1 MGGCSLDESELE
13 DLEAQQGHNKYKNQQ
28 PDLKVSQLPLS
39 WRAAKGANSRTAC
52 ACKTAGGNDLKAHYP
67 RTCSKCRTIQAQAA
81 SRQGDAL
88 CADCLWSLTLAK
100 VMHAVRFS
108 KVAEHDDHLL
118 LAFSGGPGSRALLH
132 YMSSLH
138 NPRTARVT
146 RGLLNFDMTIVY
158 VDEGAAW
165 SLSTKES
172 ASCVAAAA
180 AAVAQYL
187 PAFHF
192 VTVPLEDVYTLP
204 SALSAASDA
213 EWLLE
218 DRQHEGCIQQSQQPQ
233 QPSYL
238 SRRLLDVGMAVDN
251 GSSECSGSAPVQ
263 ENGISSAAV
272 NSPAVSSNNALRP
285 GLLARERRSAL
296 QRLLKRVKD
305 QTGLEDLVAHL
316 RRILLL
322 GVAARL
328 KCHKVALGTSSTSQA
343 AHIMAAVSKGSGYA
357 LPADLQFLDA
367 RASEAIIVKP
377 VRDISSRDLAL
388 VCHFQRLELVSPPTV
403 PQTGSGQS
411 INSLCRDFVEGM
423 QSGLPSAISTIVR
436 TASKLKAFGF
446 NHKLADPGG
455 KDPVCSLCSAP
466 LADAELKSLV
476 TTASSDL
483 PQGAQFSAACCRS
496 CQQYIVCH
504 LNAEDESSLLPPIIA
519 KRTHGL
525 LYAAGQVGQP
535 AASCTRTDNNMT
547 MDNMR
552 ISIADLLLSDSEEDG
567 ET

>member
-1 MGGCSLDESELE
+1 M
-13 DLEAQQGHNKYKNQQ
+13 NTM
-28 PDLKVSQLPLS
+28 
-39 WRAAKGANSRTAC
+39 AA
-52 ACKTAGGNDLKAHYP
+52 
-67 RTCSKCRTIQAQAA
+67 
-81 SRQGDAL
+81 
-88 CADCLWSLTLAK
+88 
-100 VMHAVRFS
+100 V
-108 KVAEHDDHLL
+108 
-118 LAFSGGPGSRALLH
+118 GPGSRALLH

-296 QRLLKRVKD
+296 QRLLKVWPPSGTYDSRGCCD
-305 QTGLEDLVAHL
+305 HSQITTGCLQIVLSCSVAFN
-316 RRILLL
+316 RSRYKPS
-322 GVAARL
+322 L
-328 KCHKVALGTSSTSQA
+328 K
-343 AHIMAAVSKGSGYA
+343 
-357 LPADLQFLDA
+357 
-367 RASEAIIVKP
+367 
-377 VRDISSRDLAL
+377 
-388 VCHFQRLELVSPPTV
+388 
-403 PQTGSGQS
+403 
-411 INSLCRDFVEGM
+411 
-423 QSGLPSAISTIVR
+423 R
-436 TASKLKAFGF
+436 TAA
-446 NHKLADPGG
+446 N
-455 KDPVCSLCSAP
+455 
-466 LADAELKSLV
+466 
-476 TTASSDL
+476 
-483 PQGAQFSAACCRS
+483 R
-496 CQQYIVCH
+496 
-504 LNAEDESSLLPPIIA
+504 
-519 KRTHGL
+519 
-525 LYAAGQVGQP
+525 
-535 AASCTRTDNNMT
+535 NN
-547 MDNMR
+547 R
-552 ISIADLLLSDSEEDG
+552 W
-567 ET
+567 